1 MVRWGALLSAAAE
14 GKKVNK
20 FYYKARACVCV
31 CALRTGGMFVSVCA
45 LWEPVLPMWPR
56 LGDLVNP

>member
-14 GKKVNK
+14 VKKVNK

-31 CALRTGGMFVSVCA
+31 HCVRGDMFVFVCVCA
-45 LWEPVLPMWPR
+45 LPVLPMWPR